1 MTVLQDRRELELE
14 EGDREVEKMD
24 MILLGGP
31 GAGKG
36 TQAKRL
42 VELLRTPQISTGD
55 ILRAAVASG
64 DPLGKKVESF
74 MKEGRLV
81 PDEVVIEVVRARLGE
96 DDCKEGFILD
106 GFPRTVKQ
114 AEALEEMMQEMGRS
128 LNTVVYLDVESDVM
142 VTRVTGRRSCP
153 KCGKIYH
160 LTFNP
165 PPAPDTCE
173 CGASGLVQRPDDN
186 ETTVRDRLKAYREST
201 APLIGFYEKRGK
213 LNRILDSGLTPDAI
227 FMRVREAIGR

>member
-1 MTVLQDRRELELE
+1 
-14 EGDREVEKMD
+14 MD

-42 VELLRTPQISTGD
+42 VELLEVPQISTGD

-64 DPLGKKVESF
+64 EPLGKRVESF

-81 PDEVVIEVVRARLGE
+81 PDEVVIEVVNARLGE
-96 DDCKEGFILD
+96 NDCKDGFILD

-114 AEALEEMMQEMGRS
+114 AEALDGIMKDMGRS
-128 LNTVVYLDVESDVM
+128 LDTVVYLDVESDVL

-153 KCGKIYH
+153 QCGMIYH
-160 LTFNP
+160 LTFTP
-165 PPAPDTCE
+165 PPSPDTCE
-173 CGASGLVQRPDDN
+173 CGASGLIQRPDDN
-186 ETTVRDRLKAYREST
+186 ETTVRDRLEAYRKST
-201 APLIGFYEKRGK
+201 APLIGFYETRGK
-213 LNRILDSGLTPDAI
+213 LNRIFDSGLTPDEI

>member
-1 MTVLQDRRELELE
+1 
-14 EGDREVEKMD
+14 MD

-81 PDEVVIEVVRARLGE
+81 PDEVVIEVVKARLGE

-142 VTRVTGRRSCP
+142 VARVTGRRSCP

-165 PPAPDTCE
+165 PA
-173 CGASGLVQRPDDN
+173 ASVCYWIRP
-186 ETTVRDRLKAYREST
+186 LPK
-201 APLIGFYEKRGK
+201 
-213 LNRILDSGLTPDAI
+213 
-227 FMRVREAIGR
+227 